1 MFDRKQVCLVLDL
14 VMLFA
19 SLHEQN
25 NSSITPLKSVTLQ
38 HLCNWKENSSVLQ
51 DHHSLIIA
59 QLCYMTIVDLHSSPL
74 HDRRPMPRVS
84 HRRNSRWNQL
94 MLPDLAVVW
103 KSQTLS
109 RVWKYLQC
117 GNLCSV
123 EISVVWKSPLGE
135 QLFPLQRCM
144 FVTSRDPQW
153 GSSPNAKLPVEPADA
168 L

>member
-1 MFDRKQVCLVLDL
+1 M
-14 VMLFA
+14 
-19 SLHEQN
+19 
-25 NSSITPLKSVTLQ
+25 
-38 HLCNWKENSSVLQ
+38 LQ

-103 KSQTLS
+103 KSQPLS
-109 RVWKYLQC
+109 R
-117 GNLCSV
+117 
-123 EISVVWKSPLGE
+123 VWKSPLGE

-144 FVTSRDPQW
+144 IVTSRDPQW